1 MAAIFSDASSLM
13 KSVREEVVMTTY
25 SVGMVAGTVL
35 MLGNMSRNLDL
46 GNSLSIPH
54 SVLYLSFLTVYVLRK
69 RIGAQWL
76 AAILLMALYLGGTF
90 GYLIYGFIGNS
101 APLYLTLCI
110 IAATFYGPR
119 GGMAAAIAAGA
130 TMTVVATLA
139 ISGNLVY
146 SYDLKSFVGSPFS
159 WVAALTTFAAMAAM
173 MLTQVGQMH
182 RRLESLL
189 RDQQARIKEMADAN
203 LRLNAE
209 IAARTTV
216 EAELR
221 RQSAL
226 LENILGNLPQGISV
240 FDDRLKLLVWN
251 EGMVDVLEL
260 PHEIVVRGVAF
271 EDLIRIPAQRG
282 DYGPGDPE
290 EQVRQR
296 RELALK
302 FEPHSFERTRASG
315 RTHLVVGKPFHLD
328 GRIAGFITT
337 YTDITDRK
345 QAELEIRRS
354 NAVLQSILDNMP
366 GGVSVVNGDLR
377 MIACNQL
384 FKQLLEMPDELFVD
398 PQPSFESFIR
408 YNAARGEYG
417 DKNLEQKIAETL
429 ERARHPVAH
438 MFERERPNGSVL
450 EIRGAPLPDGGFIT
464 IYTDVTARKQA
475 ERELLHLHERF
486 SLALK
491 TVGLGIFDWDAK
503 EDKLL
508 ADARVFEIFGVSPN
522 GRNNRFN
529 DWTDYLHPEDREQTL
544 ARIIAMLRAKE
555 ADFKLSYRIVRPDG
569 EIRHLEVHNHIV
581 RDASGRTLRL
591 IGADFDVT
599 ERKRTEE
606 RLRLTEQV
614 FDHSPVAIVI
624 TDSENRIISVNES
637 FVRISGYGESEV
649 LGRDPKFLASG
660 LHNAEFFERMWQA
673 LQEGDFWEGEVW
685 DRRKT
690 GEIYPKWMTIN
701 VVRDREDAGR
711 MHYVAIFSDI
721 TERKQAEE
729 HIHHLAHHDPLTT
742 LPNRMALEARLEQSI
757 AEANRN
763 QRSVAVMFLDLDR
776 FKTIND
782 TLGHHVGDLLL
793 IEVARRLRQTVRSSD
808 TVARHGGDEFVV
820 VLPALETP
828 DVAATLAG
836 NILKTLSEP
845 YLIDGN
851 TLHST
856 PSIGVSLY
864 PQDGRDVDTVMKYA
878 DTAMYHAKDMGRN
891 GFQFFSPEMNRAA
904 MERLDIER
912 QLRDALKL
920 DQFALHYQPRLDRN
934 GRVTGVEA
942 LIRWN
947 RPGHGLQPPGRF
959 IPIAE
964 ESDLIILIGEWVL
977 ATAAAQ
983 LVAWQK
989 AGIEMPSVAINLSAR
1004 QLRLAGLPGQIAAV
1018 LQDSRLPAALLEFE
1032 VTETMA
1038 MENPERA
1045 SRLLGELRDMGIAL
1059 AIDDFGTGY
1068 SSLAYLK
1075 RLPFDHLKID
1085 RSFVAGIAHD
1095 PNDVAIVRGTIALAH
1110 SLGLAV
1116 VAEGVETA
1124 EQLALLKSAECD
1136 EFQGFHFSRPLPADE
1151 LEVFLGKHSQTPTPP

>member
-1095 PNDVAIVRGTIALAH
+1095 QNDVAIVRGTIALAH
-1110 SLGLAV
+1110 SLGLTV

-1124 EQLALLKSAECD
+1124 EQLALLKSADCD